1 MLVDVCTVEPPLAG
15 ALVDPLKADA
25 HHLPRE
31 GTLVRPTENR
41 VQALSVTGRVF
52 HNLFSWNGL
61 FHKHGTDCSISMEQ
75 VVT

>member
-52 HNLFSWNGL
+52 SLNGS
-61 FHKHGTDCSISMEQ
+61 FHKHGTGCSIIMEQ
-75 VVT
+75 VVP